1 MRTRTTAGRMKKI
14 ISIEMDKVK
23 AIAVLYGSDSSEW
36 EISCRSGE
44 YTASRIDETRYD
56 VYEIFA
62 RFGKWNLVAMRKAG
76 TMRTTFPEGARPEV
90 DKTDFSVMVL
100 AEKVTFDFVYIM
112 QHGAPGETGLLQG
125 YFEMLGIPFSTCS
138 AFVTTVA
145 FDKYACKSYLRDAD
159 FVKLAPDAFVRKGDD
174 VEAFSKKAVE
184 RLGLPLFVK
193 PTDGGSSFGITK
205 VSKAEDLPTAI
216 RYAFSEGSTVIVE
229 KGIAPEHELTCAVY
243 TDAAGVKALPVIE
256 IISETG
262 WFDYDAK
269 YNGLSREVCPA
280 EIPDEL
286 AAKVQDISCRIYRH
300 LGCKGLVRMDYIAA
314 ADGIYFLEV
323 NIIPGMTNA
332 SLVPKMVR
340 AAGMDMTSFLTTI
353 IENS

>member
-1 MRTRTTAGRMKKI
+1 MAKYQ
-14 ISIEMDKVK
+14 S
-23 AIAVLYGSDSSEW
+23 IAVIYGSDSSEW
-36 EISCRSGE
+36 EVSCRSGE
-44 YTASRIDETRYD
+44 FTASRIDESQYD

-62 RFGKWNLVAMRKAG
+62 RFGDWKLVAMRKANS
-76 TMRTTFPEGARPEV
+76 MRTPFPEGARPQV

-100 AEKVTFDFVYIM
+100 GEKVKFDFVYIM

-125 YFEMLGIPFSTCS
+125 YFEMLGIPFSSCS

-145 FDKYACKSYLRDAD
+145 FDKYSCKSYLRDQD
-159 FVKLAPDAFVRKGDD
+159 FVKLSPDALVRKGDD
-174 VEAFSKKAVE
+174 LEAFSAAAVE
-184 RLGLPLFVK
+184 KLGLPLFVK

-205 VSKAEDLPTAI
+205 VTRAEDLPEAI
-216 RYAFSEGSTVIVE
+216 RFAFSEGPSVLVE
-229 KGIAPEHELTCAVY
+229 KAVPSEHELTCAVY
-243 TDAAGVKALPVIE
+243 FDGEKVKALPVIE
-256 IISETG
+256 IISQTG

-286 AAKVQDISCRIYRH
+286 RDRVQDISCRIYRR
-300 LGCKGLVRMDYIAA
+300 LGCKGLVRMDYLSA

-340 AAGMDMTSFLTTI
+340 AAGMDFTAFLSQI
-353 IENS
+353 IENA